1 MRCCLPGGS
10 FILHEKAALEADRG
24 HKVTLM
30 TVEKASG
37 LAAKLPFVV
46 ILLAAGIGAFVL
58 RDHLTFDALAQNR
71 ETFVALRDQNYAL
84 TVVAFMLAYIAI
96 VGLSLPGATVAT
108 LTGGFLFGIF
118 PGALFNFTSA
128 TIGATLIFLAARH
141 GFGARFADKI
151 AERGG
156 AAARLQAA
164 LKENEWS
171 ALMIMRL
178 APVVPFFMANLIP
191 AFVGARTSRFIITTF
206 FGIMPGGLII
216 TSIGSGLED
225 VFASG
230 EKPDLSILFAP
241 YILLPIL
248 GLAVLSALPVLIKYR
263 RKKDP

>member
-1 MRCCLPGGS
+1 M
-10 FILHEKAALEADRG
+10 HEKAALQANRG
-24 HKVTLM
+24 HKVNLM
-30 TVEKASG
+30 KVEKAGG
-37 LAAKLPFVV
+37 LAAKLPFLL

-71 ETFVALRDQNYAL
+71 ETLVALRDQNYPL
-84 TVVAFMLAYIAI
+84 TVLVFMLAYIAI
-96 VGLSLPGATVAT
+96 VGLSLPGATIAT

-128 TIGATLIFLAARH
+128 TIGATLIFLAAKH
-141 GFGARFADKI
+141 GFGARFADKM

-206 FGIMPGGLII
+206 FGIMPGGII
-216 TSIGSGLED
+216 LTSIGSGLES

-241 YILLPIL
+241 HILLPIL
-248 GLAVLSALPVLIKYR
+248 GLAALSALPILIKYR

>member
-10 FILHEKAALEADRG
+10 FILHEKPALQANRG
-24 HKVTLM
+24 HKVNLM
-30 TVEKASG
+30 KVEKAGG
-37 LAAKLPFVV
+37 LAAKLPFLL

-71 ETFVALRDQNYAL
+71 EALVALRDQNYPL
-84 TVVAFMLAYIAI
+84 TVLVFMLAYIAI
-96 VGLSLPGATVAT
+96 VGLSLPGATIAT

-128 TIGATLIFLAARH
+128 TIGATLIFLAAKH
-141 GFGARFADKI
+141 GFGARFADKM

-206 FGIMPGGLII
+206 FGIMPGGII
-216 TSIGSGLED
+216 LTSIGSGLES

-230 EKPDLSILFAP
+230 EKPDFSIFFAP

-248 GLAVLSALPVLIKYR
+248 GLAALSALPILIKYR